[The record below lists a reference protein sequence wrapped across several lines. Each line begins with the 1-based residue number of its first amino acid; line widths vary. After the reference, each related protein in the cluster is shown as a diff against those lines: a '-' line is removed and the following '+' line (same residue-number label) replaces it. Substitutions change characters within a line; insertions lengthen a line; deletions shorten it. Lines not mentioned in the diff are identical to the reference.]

1 MSEQPT
7 LSANE
12 LERRI
17 RLLREAMSRMALDD
31 LCKLIHDIQA
41 LGRKTNPGSKQ

>member
-1 MSEQPT
+1 MSEQSR

-17 RLLREAMSRMALDD
+17 RLLQEAMSRMSTDD
-31 LCKLIHDIQA
+31 LSKLIHDIQA
-41 LGRKTNPGSKQ
+41 LGRKTNPGSNQ